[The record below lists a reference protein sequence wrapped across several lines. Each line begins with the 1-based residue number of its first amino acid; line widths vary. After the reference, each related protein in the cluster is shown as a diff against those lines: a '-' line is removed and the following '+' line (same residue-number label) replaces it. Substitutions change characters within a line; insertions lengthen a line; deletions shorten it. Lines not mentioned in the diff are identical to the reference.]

1 VDPARFRHRHLRRA
15 LDLIPRLAGLALVV
29 ALVAVLVGCGS
40 AGTADPTTACQS
52 AHIALPSITAGESR
66 QRLFASA
73 NTAFDVLQTLS
84 VNLGKL
90 PSNSQDPEQL
100 ANLRNGAALAAVSFE
115 EIAPLFL
122 QPGSGILG
130 PIVAQGRLAYR
141 YIDRA
146 STALGAPACT
156 APALGSTL
164 LTTLGV
170 QATAPAGPDLAFAGA
185 TACTDISGAYGTTQ
199 IAIDEKAAI
208 TQLERSTAVLRA
220 ARNDLADV
228 RSAGGAVL
236 RATLTSAIAVLVHAT
251 QQISHGADPSRTSVT
266 AFVRATAVLAPAF
279 RRAHITCS
287 FTTP

>member
-1 VDPARFRHRHLRRA
+1 
-15 LDLIPRLAGLALVV
+15 
-29 ALVAVLVGCGS
+29 
-40 AGTADPTTACQS
+40 
-52 AHIALPSITAGESR
+52 
-66 QRLFASA
+66 
-73 NTAFDVLQTLS
+73 
-84 VNLGKL
+84 
-90 PSNSQDPEQL
+90 
-100 ANLRNGAALAAVSFE
+100 
-115 EIAPLFL
+115 
-122 QPGSGILG
+122 
-130 PIVAQGRLAYR
+130 
-141 YIDRA
+141 
-146 STALGAPACT
+146 
-156 APALGSTL
+156 
-164 LTTLGV
+164 V